1 MPESD
6 FTCHDIMHFYMS
18 FHALALKG
26 GSSYTELSEWIPQN
40 KHDEE
45 CFKWT
50 VQWHIQGCWQGWLV
64 TFLKDLEKFMSFLA
78 VEGFLC

>member
-1 MPESD
+1 MECMFVHIKIQTENSKMPEGD

-50 VQWHIQGCWQGWLV
+50 VQWHIQGCWQG
-64 TFLKDLEKFMSFLA
+64 
-78 VEGFLC
+78 